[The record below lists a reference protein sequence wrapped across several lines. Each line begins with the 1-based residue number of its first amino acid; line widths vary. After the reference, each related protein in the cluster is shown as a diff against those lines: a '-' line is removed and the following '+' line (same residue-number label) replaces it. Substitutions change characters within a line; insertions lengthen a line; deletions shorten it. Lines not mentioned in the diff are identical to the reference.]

1 MKVKFFS
8 MFLLAILLI
17 AGCANGVN
25 PKEQA
30 GEVYRAALEAIMEE
44 DEALSSGMEFIAIDM
59 SNFIEVTD
67 HDKEEIK
74 HYFKNKYNIEVKDAT
89 FEELKQ
95 QGHFD
100 EEIMMLDGVL
110 LRIENVDFKLNNQI
124 VIEGSKYRSGLGA
137 AGLKIT
143 VHYKDGKWQ
152 VKESKMTWIS

>member
-1 MKVKFFS
+1 MRTKFFS
-8 MFLLAILLI
+8 IFLFTILFLI
-17 AGCANGVN
+17 ACMNGVN

-30 GEVYRAALEAIMEE
+30 GEVYRVALEAIMQE

-59 SNFIEVTD
+59 SNFTEVTEQ
-67 HDKEEIK
+67 DKEEIK
-74 HYFKNKYNIEVKDAT
+74 SFFQNKYNIEVKVAT
-89 FEELKQ
+89 FEELKE

-100 EEIMMLDGVL
+100 EENMVLDGVL

-124 VIEGSKYRSGLGA
+124 VFEGSKYRSGLGA
-137 AGLKIT
+137 VGLEVT